1 MGLTSRCTSR
11 CAVAISSSR
20 SLKRAPK
27 RWDQRANHEVSAG
40 FNSFCQ
46 LTVYHTLGTMVQGL
60 WMLSEVFFG
69 DDTDFAMLTSSVPT
83 GHSAKGQG
91 RLASMAGLW
100 VVGALA

>member
-46 LTVYHTLGTMVQGL
+46 LTVYHTLGTMVQGAL
-60 WMLSEVFFG
+60 DAGASPQWRGFGWWERSHRARLLSLKAG
-69 DDTDFAMLTSSVPT
+69 
-83 GHSAKGQG
+83 
-91 RLASMAGLW
+91 AGLN
-100 VVGALA
+100 AARR

>member
-1 MGLTSRCTSR
+1 
-11 CAVAISSSR
+11 
-20 SLKRAPK
+20 
-27 RWDQRANHEVSAG
+27 
-40 FNSFCQ
+40 
-46 LTVYHTLGTMVQGL
+46 VQGAL
-60 WMLSEVFFG
+60 DAVGGYNTDVVFFG